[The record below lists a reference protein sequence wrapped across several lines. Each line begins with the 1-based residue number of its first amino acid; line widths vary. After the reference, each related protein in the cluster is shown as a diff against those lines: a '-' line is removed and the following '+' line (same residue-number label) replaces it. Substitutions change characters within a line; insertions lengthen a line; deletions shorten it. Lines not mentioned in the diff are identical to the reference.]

1 MSRKTNALLFTR
13 TYSPYGYRPFTVCQD
28 PLLAFGG
35 GFYDSATEGY
45 PLGNG
50 RRVFSPARMRFNS
63 PDALSPFAQGGLNS
77 YVYCAGDPIN
87 FNDPS
92 GQFRLPAALR
102 TLAGAKP
109 LKTVVALLL
118 PAKRASRKEFNS
130 GQGSGWF
137 AQVGALSDVTQHLKP
152 GKFERYFATHYPEQT
167 QLRDAVSAT
176 NATRVAATP
185 PGGITIVS
193 LTKRMVGSGGWGG
206 KVLKSNHFRG
216 MTYDHA
222 AKVKSNMM
230 HWETLGGDWFAR
242 YSKSELPILLD
253 EFQAI
258 RGVSVTYL

>member
-50 RRVFSPARMRFNS
+50 RRVFSPVRMRFNS

-109 LKTVVALLL
+109 LKTVVSLLL
-118 PAKRASRKEFNS
+118 PAKRASRKKFNS
-130 GQGSGWF
+130 GQGSAWF
-137 AQVGALSDVTQHLKP
+137 AQVKKLSKVTRNFKP
-152 GKFERYFATHYPEQT
+152 EEFDHYFETRYPEET

-176 NATRVAATP
+176 NAARVAATP
-185 PGGITIVS
+185 PGGLTIFS
-193 LTKRMVGSGGWGG
+193 PTKRMVGSDGRRG
-206 KVLKSNHFRG
+206 KVLESNHFRG

-222 AKVKSNMM
+222 AEVKSNMM

-242 YSKSELPILLD
+242 YSKSELPTLLD

-258 RGVSVTYL
+258 RGTHL